1 MNDRPPGERTIGQAW
16 DGVVGQPDAV
26 DHLRRA
32 ATAPVH
38 AYLFVGPAGST
49 KHDAA
54 RAFAAAVITGEPDPV
69 GRDARLALDGAHP
82 DVHEI
87 ERVGARI
94 LTPQAEEI
102 IRIASRSPV
111 EGDRKVLILHE
122 FHLVTP
128 EVAAWLLKSIE
139 EPPASTTFV
148 VLADF
153 VPPDLV
159 TIASRCVRIE
169 FRTIPD
175 DLLAAR
181 LVAEGVDGVTAAS
194 VAAAVGGDLS
204 RARVLVGDP
213 SLVARRRAFAE
224 LPQRLDGTGAAVMG
238 AVEDLLARI
247 DAAAAPLVERQA
259 AEVTELDARREQFGE
274 RGSGRKSV
282 EERHRREL
290 RRHRVDEL
298 RSGLGV
304 LAGAYRDLLVA
315 GGDPRPE
322 RLVAA
327 VSRIHESIEALERN
341 PNEPLLLQSLL
352 WSLPAMSPT

>member
-1 MNDRPPGERTIGQAW
+1 MTATDVWSRVIGQARA
-16 DGVVGQPDAV
+16 VG
-26 DHLRRA
+26 HLRRA
-32 ATAPVH
+32 AAVGPVH
-38 AYLFVGPAGST
+38 AYLFVGPSGST
-49 KHDAA
+49 KHEAA
-54 RAFAAAVITGEPDPV
+54 RAFAAAILTGDADPA
-69 GRDARLALDGAHP
+69 GRDARLAAEGAHP

-111 EGDRKVLILHE
+111 EGARKVLILHE

-139 EPPASTTFV
+139 EPPASTTFI

-159 TIASRCVRIE
+159 TIASRCVRVE

-175 DLLAAR
+175 DVLAAQ
-181 LVAEGVDGVTAAS
+181 LVAEGVEPATAAG
-194 VAAAVGGDLS
+194 VAAAAGGDLS
-204 RARVLVGDP
+204 RARVLAGDP
-213 SLVARRRAFAE
+213 SLVERRLAFAD
-224 LPQRLDGTGAAVMG
+224 LPRRLDGTGAAVMR
-238 AVEDLLARI
+238 AVDDLLAQI
-247 DAAAAPLVERQA
+247 DAAAAPLAERQS
-259 AEVTELDARREQFGE
+259 AEVAELDARREQFGE
-274 RGSGRKSV
+274 RWSGRKTL
-282 EERHRREL
+282 EDRHRREL

-315 GGDPRPE
+315 GDHPRSD
-322 RLVAA
+322 RLVQA
-327 VSRIHESIEALERN
+327 VTRIHDAVEALERN

-352 WSLPAMSPT
+352 WSLPVTSGR